1 MPKQH
6 GIQDAGVSQSIESAE
21 STNFI
26 KVDWEK
32 SPPRGV
38 DHESARGGV
47 DPCLFGAIWP
57 CDLVAGVM
65 MRESDDGPQSALC
78 LGGVVL
84 KT

>member
-32 SPPRGV
+32 SPPNKRGA

-47 DPCLFGAIWP
+47 DPCCLFGAMA
-57 CDLVAGVM
+57 CDLVAGGSITLSSHVTVTVTGFM
-65 MRESDDGPQSALC
+65 SMD
-78 LGGVVL
+78 V
-84 KT
+84 

>member
-6 GIQDAGVSQSIESAE
+6 GIQDAGVSQNIESAE

-32 SPPRGV
+32 SPPNKRGA

-47 DPCLFGAIWP
+47 DPCLFGA